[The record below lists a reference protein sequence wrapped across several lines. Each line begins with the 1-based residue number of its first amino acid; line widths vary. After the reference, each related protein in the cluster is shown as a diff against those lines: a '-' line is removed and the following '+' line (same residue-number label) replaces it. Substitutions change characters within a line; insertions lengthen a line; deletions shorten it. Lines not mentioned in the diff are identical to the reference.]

1 MVRRVPR
8 MTDAESSA
16 WLSLVTVL
24 ELLPPAI
31 DAQLRRDS
39 GLTHFE
45 FVVLSV
51 LRFEPDSRMRMAP
64 LAAAVAATPPR
75 LSHVVTRLEQR
86 GLVERVA
93 VADDRRGSEVA
104 LTADGRRVLVK
115 ATPGHVATVRRLVFD
130 ALDEEQIVQLGEI
143 AARIARGLDPTDR
156 FGAGATH

>member
-1 MVRRVPR
+1 